1 MSATVRKTMPKIIV
15 VGSANVDLNVRA
27 SRLPC
32 AGETL
37 TGTGFDRAMG
47 GKGANQA
54 VGAAR
59 LGGRTT
65 FLCAV
70 GDDPF
75 ASECLAA
82 YERDGIDLSLALRRE
97 GVATGVALITVAADG
112 ANTIVLAPGANAT
125 LRPGDLDPLER
136 VLEPGDLLLLQLEIP
151 FETVERAVDLGA
163 ERGARV
169 VLDPAPALPDGL
181 PQALYPKLFALLP
194 NESEAM
200 ALCPDAP
207 DTTDLEAVARRLQ
220 GWGVEHA
227 IVTCGTDGII
237 WAAAG
242 GVRSF
247 PAHKTQAVDTVAAG
261 DAFAGGFAV
270 ALAEGKEVPEA
281 IAFGQRAA
289 AVSVGHRGAQPSL
302 PTRAEVDAFSVV

>member
-1 MSATVRKTMPKIIV
+1 MPKIIV

-27 SRLPC
+27 SRLPR

-37 TGTGFDRAMG
+37 TGSGFDRAMG

-59 LGGRTT
+59 LGGCTT

-97 GVATGVALITVAADG
+97 GVATGVALITVADDG

-125 LRPGDLDPLER
+125 LRPEHLEPLER
-136 VLEPGDLLLLQLEIP
+136 VLESGDLLLLQLEVP
-151 FETVERAVDLGA
+151 FETVERAVEIGA
-163 ERGARV
+163 ACGARV

-181 PQALYPKLFALLP
+181 PQVLYSKLFALLP
-194 NESEAM
+194 NEREAA
-200 ALCPDAP
+200 ALCPDVSDP
-207 DTTDLEAVARRLQ
+207 EDLETVAQRLH
-220 GWGVEHA
+220 GRGVDHA
-227 IVTCGTDGII
+227 IITCGTDGII
-237 WAAAG
+237 LADAG
-242 GVRSF
+242 GVRTFS
-247 PAHKTQAVDTVAAG
+247 AHKTQAVDTVAAG

-270 ALAEGKEVPEA
+270 ALAEGKDVPEA

-289 AVSVGHRGAQPSL
+289 AVSVGRRGAQPSL